1 MSAVAKLKEKLA
13 AQKVGAGG
21 PAQIVKHPAADEQVG
36 KIKLAG
42 DVVAE
47 VADAAKVAEGEQQE
61 NRARAIKEA
70 AARLESECSENQ
82 FGVFIAQARV
92 GRRLECIEI
101 DSEAGGDYIRQV
113 VRDASGKM
121 PPKGEIDN
129 LRATMRIASRQVGRR
144 ITVHQRI
151 AKHDGMRVIDLGDTE
166 GQCVFVT
173 ADGWHVAPNDS
184 VAFIRGRGYG
194 VLPIPIK
201 VGNKR
206 QAFKLLFDWLVSLGV
221 AKARAGLVV
230 VVLVTWLRTGNA
242 YPLLL
247 LFGPG
252 GSGKTT
258 AARLILL
265 LIDPTESMRLPN
277 IQTGNDNIGA
287 AAQHRHVLS
296 FDNES
301 KLSAEEQD
309 QFCTCATGGEIVC
322 RKMYTNGD
330 VAIMPIHRPVVITA
344 LQPVVTRPDLMTRTI
359 PVEFAQRETR
369 RGENEILAEFL
380 EMRPALLGA
389 LCELLVAGEPD

>member
-1 MSAVAKLKEKLA
+1 MSAVAKLKAKLA

-21 PAQIVKHPAADEQVG
+21 TAEIVKHPATEEQAG
-36 KIKLAG
+36 KLKLAG
-42 DVVAE
+42 GVVAE

-70 AARLESECSENQ
+70 TARLESECSENQ
-82 FGVFIAQARV
+82 YGTFIALARV
-92 GRRLECIEI
+92 GRRLESIEI
-101 DSEAGGDYIRQV
+101 DSEAGGDYIRLV
-113 VRDASGKM
+113 MHGASKKM

-129 LRATMRIASRQVGRR
+129 LRATMRIASRQAGRR

-151 AKHDGMRVIDLGDTE
+151 AMHDGVRIIDLGDAE
-166 GQCVFVT
+166 GQCISVT
-173 ADGWHVAPNDS
+173 ADSWHVAPNDS

-194 VLPIPIK
+194 ALPIPIK
-201 VGNKR
+201 VGSKR

-252 GSGKTT
+252 GSGKTMT
-258 AARLILL
+258 ARLILL
-265 LIDPTESMRLPN
+265 LIDPTDSMKLPN
-277 IQTGNDNIGA
+277 IQTGSDNIGA

-322 RKMYTNGD
+322 RRMYTNGD

-369 RGENEILAEFL
+369 KGEDEILAEFI

-389 LCELLVAGEPD
+389 LCELLVAGEQV